1 MRVGSLVE
9 AAGSNK
15 LRLLIVHDN
24 LNWAKGQLLKYRD
37 LTNEQG
43 VTLEETEQAIAV
55 VANLLNAA
63 VIRNRWF
70 LPAQHTHAAIKSL
83 YRALGG
89 GQYIGA
95 AVRSG
100 KKEGSLNEQ
109 WMTYLHGP
117 AVTRL

>member
-1 MRVGSLVE
+1 LIE

-37 LTNEQG
+37 LSSEQG
-43 VTLEETEQAIAV
+43 VSVEESEQAIAV

-70 LPAQHTHAAIKSL
+70 LPPHSTQTAVKSL
-83 YRALGG
+83 YRALAS

-100 KKEGSLNEQ
+100 RKESSLNEQ